1 MGSLIRSVLTAAAL
15 WSMAASAMAVTCK
28 YESIEPPDGIM
39 PLQISAITVGRDVP
53 LGTEL
58 FRQTFMVIAG
68 QRSTVI
74 CEFAPF
80 QRWFEYTVNAVY
92 PKANWSTG
100 PYANKVYKTD
110 IPGIGVVFKNELD
123 GVLPMTT
130 SKNPVGCA
138 PGSPSCANTCTAG
151 HHCVQAVSREKSSFE
166 LILIKI
172 GDVSP
177 GVLRG
182 NRLPRL
188 TLEGYFGDARMLL
201 YRVGHSGSIK
211 IVANTCKTPDVV
223 VPMGTHLSK
232 TFTRVGSA
240 SDWKDFNIALNNC
253 PAFHGIYAE
262 SSSSWISQGGEDPG
276 GDGYP
281 GYPTQNKLQLR
292 IDPARPAINAGNG
305 VLSLDPSGS
314 STAPAATGI
323 GVQIADGYGIPLP
336 LATVRDSNVYLRDYE
351 SSYTIPLR
359 ARYLQTSSKVTPGPA
374 NASAVFTLSY
384 Q

>member
-1 MGSLIRSVLTAAAL
+1 MGTLIKLVLAAGAL
-15 WSMAASAMAVTCK
+15 WSMATSAMAVTCK
-28 YESIEPPDGIM
+28 YESIEPPDGTM

-53 LGTEL
+53 LGTEV
-58 FRQTFMVIAG
+58 FRQTFMVAAS
-68 QRSTVI
+68 QRATVI

-80 QRWFEYTVNAVY
+80 QRGFEYTVSAVY
-92 PKANWSTG
+92 TKANWSSG

-110 IPGIGVVFKNELD
+110 IPGIGVAFKNERD

-130 SKNPVGCA
+130 GKSPV
-138 PGSPSCANTCTAG
+138 TCTAG
-151 HHCVQAVSREKSSFE
+151 YRCVQPVSHEKSSFE

-172 GDVSP
+172 SDVSP
-177 GVLRG
+177 GLLRG
-182 NRLPRL
+182 NRLPQL
-188 TLEGYFGDARMLL
+188 TLQGIFGDARMLL
-201 YRVGHSGSIK
+201 YRVNHSGNIQ

-240 SDWKDFNIALNNC
+240 TGWKDFNITLNNC
-253 PAFHGIYAE
+253 PPFHGTYAE
-262 SSSSWISQGGEDPG
+262 DASSWISQGGKKPG

-281 GYPTQNKLQLR
+281 GYPTQNNLQLR
-292 IDPARPAINAGNG
+292 IDPARPAINASNG

-323 GVQIADGYGIPLP
+323 GVQIADGNSIPLP

-351 SSYTIPLR
+351 SNYTIPLR

>member
-1 MGSLIRSVLTAAAL
+1 MNIGTLIKSILMAAIL
-15 WSMAASAMAVTCK
+15 WSMAVSAMAVTCK
-28 YESIEPPDGIM
+28 YEGVEPPDGTM
-39 PLQISAITVGRDVP
+39 PLQISAITVGRDLP
-53 LGTEL
+53 LGTEV
-58 FRQTFMVIAG
+58 FRQTFMLNTS
-68 QRSTVI
+68 QLTTVV

-80 QRWFEYTVNAVY
+80 QRWFEYTVSAMY

-110 IPGIGVVFKNELD
+110 ISGIGVAFKSQLD
-123 GVLPMTT
+123 GVLPMTST
-130 SKNPVGCA
+130 MRPV
-138 PGSPSCANTCTAG
+138 TCDAG
-151 HHCVQAVSREKSSFE
+151 HRCVQDVTREKSSFE
-166 LILIKI
+166 LVLIKI
-172 GDVSP
+172 GEVSP

-182 NRLPRL
+182 NRLPQI
-188 TLEGYFGDARMLL
+188 TLQGFFGDARMLL
-201 YRVGHSGSIK
+201 YKVNHSGNIQ

-232 TFTRVGSA
+232 TFTKVGSA
-240 SDWKDFNIALNNC
+240 TGWKDFNIALNNC
-253 PAFHGIYAE
+253 PAFHGTYAE
-262 SSSSWISQGGEDPG
+262 SASTWISQGGKNPG

-281 GYPTQNKLQLR
+281 GYRTDNNLQLH
-292 IDPARPAINAGNG
+292 IDPARPAINARNG

-336 LATVRDSNVYLRDYE
+336 LATVRDTDFYLQSE
-351 SSYTIPLR
+351 QGNYTIPLR

-374 NASAVFTLSY
+374 NASATFTLIY

>member
-1 MGSLIRSVLTAAAL
+1 MNMGSLIKSVLTAALL

-28 YESIEPPDGIM
+28 YEGVEPPDGIM
-39 PLQISAITVGRDVP
+39 PLQISAINVGRDLP
-53 LGTEL
+53 LGTEV
-58 FRQTFMVIAG
+58 FRQTFMVLAS
-68 QRSTVI
+68 QRSTVV

-80 QRWFEYTVNAVY
+80 QRWFQYTVSAVY

-100 PYANKVYKTD
+100 PYANKVYQTD

-130 SKNPVGCA
+130 AKSSV
-138 PGSPSCANTCTAG
+138 SCTAG
-151 HHCVQAVSREKSSFE
+151 YRCVQAVSREKSSFE
-166 LILIKI
+166 LVLIKI

-182 NRLPRL
+182 NRLPQL
-188 TLEGYFGDARMLL
+188 TLQGYFGDARMLL
-201 YRVGHSGSIK
+201 YRVNHSGNIQ
-211 IVANTCKTPDVV
+211 IVANTCKTPDVL

-240 SDWKDFNIALNNC
+240 TGWKDFNIALNNC
-253 PAFHGIYAE
+253 PAFHGTYAE
-262 SSSSWISQGGEDPG
+262 DASTWISQGGKNPG

-281 GYPTQNKLQLR
+281 GYVTQNKLQLR
-292 IDPARPAINAGNG
+292 IDPARPAINASNG

-314 STAPAATGI
+314 GSTPAATGI
-323 GVQIADGYGIPLP
+323 GVQIADRYSNPLP
-336 LATVRDSNVYLRDYE
+336 LSTVRDSNVYLHDFE
-351 SSYTIPLR
+351 NSYTIPLR
-359 ARYLQTSSKVTPGPA
+359 ARYLQTSSKVTAGPA
-374 NASAVFTLSY
+374 NATATFTLIY

>member
-1 MGSLIRSVLTAAAL
+1 MNMGLRVKSILTAALL

-28 YESIEPPDGIM
+28 YEGVEPPDGIM
-39 PLQISAITVGRDVP
+39 PLQISAINVGRDLP
-53 LGTEL
+53 LGTEV
-58 FRQTFMVIAG
+58 FRQTFMVLAS
-68 QRSTVI
+68 QRSTVV

-80 QRWFEYTVNAVY
+80 QRWFQYTVSAVY

-130 SKNPVGCA
+130 AKSSV
-138 PGSPSCANTCTAG
+138 TCTAG
-151 HHCVQAVSREKSSFE
+151 YQCVQVVSREKSSFE
-166 LILIKI
+166 LVLIKI

-182 NRLPRL
+182 SRLPQL
-188 TLEGYFGDARMLL
+188 TLQGYFGDARMLL
-201 YRVGHSGSIK
+201 YKVNHSGDIQ
-211 IVANTCKTPDVV
+211 IVANTCKTPDVL

-232 TFTRVGSA
+232 TFTKVGSA
-240 SDWKDFNIALNNC
+240 TGWKEFNIALNNC

-262 SSSSWISQGGEDPG
+262 NDSSWISQGGKNPG

-281 GYPTQNKLQLR
+281 GYRTQNNLQLR
-292 IDPARPAINAGNG
+292 IDPARPAINASNG
-305 VLSLDPSGS
+305 VLSLDPGGSGS
-314 STAPAATGI
+314 APAATGI
-323 GVQIADGYGIPLP
+323 GVQIADRYSNPLP
-336 LATVRDSNVYLRDYE
+336 LATVRSSNIYLREYE
-351 SSYTIPLR
+351 SNYTIPLR

-374 NASAVFTLSY
+374 NASATFTLIY